1 MTYPAVVKSQSQTR
15 GTRRTQAW
23 LPKWT
28 TLRRCYLFLW
38 ALSGLLGAPA
48 EAVDTLLDADG
59 SSWSPATTTTPAP
72 LLECRATTKG
82 DCLLRAPQPM
92 TWSDAHAHCRSQDG
106 FLPSKTHLDKPWPLR
121 GSLTWTALAPLHGHY
136 QWLSHCPA
144 NSTAPSQF
152 VMWKERPELWSRD
165 CSALNVSTGMFQLI
179 QCSLR
184 LPFVCVLSRPS
195 FGADEIDYDDVELR
209 VSGNVRGSHSW
220 LKLDRQNY
228 EPLTCVA
235 VRKSTGIMLDPQPA
249 VFWSKDGVYPGHC
262 DNSIQPATVHDPT
275 KSDSILP
282 GISDKGVV
290 SQGTVWCET
299 WVPRSTSRITSN
311 KVLVTLK
318 DWLVLIFNAHV
329 EEPPGRT
336 VEAATKSL
344 QAIFRPQF
352 DNISNF
358 IMDPI
363 SVVKR
368 ESLDGSKFFANYSFH
383 LHIPKAELGFDD
395 SRHFQIK
402 STTYTE
408 IFMRNHRLGY
418 LNSSHVAF
426 PTFCLRHKEILKDGR
441 EIEWPFTEVG
451 YVFPKNWKCRVKYG
465 KLSPGVCMWN
475 YTHGARIQFD
485 PSECTWTDLCPE
497 GYRTAA
503 KNYCVSI
510 STPNTWDIGFSATY
524 KTSRENSVLDKTD
537 FMKRISRRK
546 SLYEVVQTLLNQ
558 SESGSKIWLPT
569 RRKRLLSPLL
579 FMGPNKTEFTLVPK
593 KPISWESGHPR
604 IDGECLALDTSRN
617 SLQTLN
623 CNAHLPFVAVV
634 ESNFLTERINRWPL
648 LVKESKESPSCPPGW
663 NTTVFKG
670 KYETCF
676 KLFTSN
682 KNLTWPEAGQ
692 FCEDLEAQLPT
703 PNVGF
708 LDWVYRQHLFMNKVA
723 NVWMGVEWRNER
735 LLYNG
740 SEENLNWMADTD
752 YSQPYGVLTQKG
764 WKLQGRNE
772 AKREILCQKIST
784 PRIAMQLQVH
794 EPKSIGSQ
802 TMCIDAEPQS
812 LLVDGDYIN
821 PRCYVN
827 GEFIHH
833 ERMEDSG
840 CQYELKLSGQG
851 YYQCQAWAH
860 PPFSFVKSN
869 VILHRDPATFTFVI
883 TLFQDKPYIPRRH
896 DSSFLLTN
904 RSNRDSDTCA
914 EVFMANLRST
924 DLTDEFR
931 FTDKN
936 FFYFPSPAE
945 MKLLHNFHLECEI
958 KNTNKPIMTEK
969 KLLKTLHEML
979 PLGKTFSDCTLLDL
993 LSTQGCLRDVT
1004 EDFASGSPKQ
1014 LTWPSTNGNAIVLPE
1029 QLCITA
1035 EGEPVTRECLGDFFV
1050 GYYWGPPS
1058 NNCTGDPS
1066 YITQE
1071 LWKISINPQNLN
1083 ESSTLT
1089 NLTANS
1095 TSLQP
1100 ADIHFVAQTL
1110 DAFSKNE
1117 EISNFDLEDIVGIMN
1132 NVMAANETAFE
1143 PVQWKLNSSSTILE
1157 AFETMT
1163 FKVQLPRKKGDQA
1176 KNSSRELISV
1186 ERLDLEINST
1196 IIGYKT
1202 HQLVGR
1208 ERHGE
1213 TLMKGVNENEL
1224 GDAEAA
1230 ILLPSNLTF
1239 TVAGEMGQG
1248 RSLEIEEEKVQ
1259 VTFAVYRNEKLF
1271 QENITNY
1278 TVNSHIIQATYR
1290 GKVVKGLQYPVKIL
1304 FKPLKRGNDTKC
1316 VYWDFAKN
1324 DRKGGWSSDG
1334 CWPGERE
1341 ENHDI
1346 CYCNHLTCFA
1356 QLINYDENSSFEG
1369 PHAIILDIITITG
1382 CCLSVFGLLLVF
1394 TTFFL
1399 FKKWRRSLSN
1409 KILVNLSF
1417 SVFCSIV
1424 IFLAGID
1431 QTWDVTLCRGVAVGL
1446 HYFILA
1452 SFGWMLVEA
1461 VHQYLKFVKV
1471 VGTYIPRFL
1480 WKASV
1485 CAWGIPVLPIL
1496 AVLVIDSS
1504 LYDYNIDKS
1513 NDVLICWMSV
1523 NAFKYAF
1530 LPPLA
1535 LTMTVNLIMFSL
1547 IIHGAVCGRA
1557 RVNSTMSERTLFMN
1571 QLRMAVCVFFLLGFT
1586 WIFGL
1591 LAIKEIRPVFSY
1603 LFCIFNTLQGFFI
1616 FLFHVCR
1623 ERSARRM
1630 WRDFLSV
1637 LTKDPVSSSP
1647 GNSFNPVHS
1656 GHHRGHPDSVS
1667 FDKCGGIL
1675 VLPRGPPIRSHLRS
1689 SHRTSLLSARTA
1701 STLIPSRASLNP

>member
-1 MTYPAVVKSQSQTR
+1 MTYPAAVECQPQA
-15 GTRRTQAW
+15 RRTRAW
-23 LPKWT
+23 HPKWT
-28 TLRRCYLFLW
+28 TLGRRCLLLW

-48 EAVDTLLDADG
+48 EASDGVLDIDTT
-59 SSWSPATTTTPAP
+59 SWRPATKMPEP
-72 LLECRATTKG
+72 LPECSARTEG
-82 DCLLRAPQPM
+82 DCLYRAPRPL
-92 TWSDAHAHCRSQDG
+92 TWSEAHAYCRSHGG
-106 FLPSKTHLDKPWPLR
+106 FLPSQTHLDQPWPLR
-121 GSLTWTALAPLHGHY
+121 GPLTWTALAPLHGHY

-144 NSTAPSQF
+144 TSTAPSQF
-152 VMWKERPELWSRD
+152 VMWAERPELWSRD
-165 CSALNVSTGMFQLI
+165 CSALDVGAGMFQLV

-184 LPFVCVLSRPS
+184 LPFICVLSRAS
-195 FGADEIDYDDVELR
+195 IETGEIDYEDVELR
-209 VSGNVRGSHSW
+209 VSGNIRGTHSW
-220 LKLDRQNY
+220 LKLDHENY

-235 VRKSTGIMLDPQPA
+235 VRKSTGILLDPQPP
-249 VFWSKDGVYPGHC
+249 VFWSKDGVYSGHC

-282 GISDKGVV
+282 GISEKGGPVVV

-336 VEAATKSL
+336 VEDARKSL
-344 QAIFRPQF
+344 QAIFRTQF

-368 ESLDGSKFFANYSFH
+368 PSLDGPKMFANYSFH
-383 LHIPKAELGFDD
+383 LHIPKKVLGSLFDNL
-395 SRHFQIK
+395 RHFQIK
-402 STTYTE
+402 NATYNE
-408 IFMRNHRLGY
+408 IFRKNQRYGY

-426 PTFCLRHKEILKDGR
+426 PMFCLRHKEILEDGR

-451 YVFPKNWKCRVKYG
+451 YVFPKYWKCKVKYG

-485 PSECTWTDLCPE
+485 SSQCTWTDLCPE
-497 GYRTAA
+497 GYTATS
-503 KNYCVSI
+503 KKHCVKI
-510 STPNTWDIGFSATY
+510 STPDAWDAGFSATY
-524 KTSRENSVLDKTD
+524 ETSLENSVLDKSS
-537 FMKRISRRK
+537 FMKRIRGRK
-546 SLYEVVQTLLNQ
+546 SLYEGVQKLLN
-558 SESGSKIWLPT
+558 ESGTGSKIWLPT
-569 RRKRLLSPLL
+569 RRKRPLSPLL
-579 FMGPNKTEFTLVPK
+579 FMGPNKTEFTLDPK
-593 KPISWESGHPR
+593 EFISWESGHPS
-604 IDGECLALDTSRN
+604 IDYECLALDTSNN
-617 SLQTLN
+617 SLQTSN
-623 CNAHLPFVAVV
+623 CNTHLPFAAVI
-634 ESNFLTERINRWPL
+634 ESNFLTEKISRWPSL
-648 LVKESKESPSCPPGW
+648 IKDSPLCPTGW
-663 NTTVFKG
+663 NTTIFKG
-670 KYETCF
+670 KDETCF
-676 KLFTSN
+676 KLFQVR
-682 KNLTWPEAGQ
+682 KNLTWPEASQ
-692 FCEDLEAQLPT
+692 FCEALDAQLPT
-703 PNVGF
+703 PDVGF
-708 LDWVYRQHLFMNKVA
+708 LDWVYRQYLFLNKVS

-735 LLYNG
+735 LLYSG
-740 SEENLNWMADTD
+740 SEENLNWIADTD
-752 YSQPYGVLTQKG
+752 YSQPYGVLAQNG
-764 WKLQGRNE
+764 WKLQGRRE
-772 AKREILCQKIST
+772 GKRHILCQKIIT
-784 PRIAMQLQVH
+784 PRVTMQLQVH
-794 EPKSIGSQ
+794 EPESAGSQ
-802 TMCIDAEPQS
+802 TMCIDAEPQT
-812 LLVDGDYIN
+812 LLADGDYIN

-827 GEFIHH
+827 GEFTHH
-833 ERMEDSG
+833 ERTEDSG
-840 CQYELKLSGQG
+840 CQYELKLSSQG

-860 PPFSFVKSN
+860 PPFSFVQSN

-883 TLFQDKPYIPRRH
+883 TLFQDKLYVPRRH
-896 DSSFLLTN
+896 DSSFMLTN

-914 EVFMANLRST
+914 EVFMADLRST
-924 DLTDEFR
+924 DLTDQFR

-936 FFYFPSPAE
+936 FFYMPSRAE

-958 KNTNKPIMTEK
+958 KNTNIFIVTENI
-969 KLLKTLHEML
+969 LLNTLNEML

-993 LSTQGCLRDVT
+993 RSTQGCLRDVT
-1004 EDFASGSPKQ
+1004 QDFASGTLKE

-1035 EGEPVTRECLGDFFV
+1035 QGEPVTRECLGDFFV

-1066 YITQE
+1066 YITRE
-1071 LWKISINPQNLN
+1071 LWKISTDPKHLN
-1083 ESSTLT
+1083 ESSELT
-1089 NLTANS
+1089 VLTANS
-1095 TSLQP
+1095 TLLQP

-1110 DAFSKNE
+1110 DAFSRDE
-1117 EISNFDLEDIVGIMN
+1117 DISSFDLEDIVGVMN

-1157 AFETMT
+1157 AFEKMT
-1163 FKVQLPRKKGDQA
+1163 FKVQLPREKGDQA

-1186 ERLDLEINST
+1186 ERLDLEVNST
-1196 IIGYKT
+1196 IIGYKSR
-1202 HQLVGR
+1202 QLAGK

-1213 TLMKGVNENEL
+1213 TLIKGVNEYDL
-1224 GDAEAA
+1224 DDAEAA

-1239 TVAGEMGQG
+1239 TVAGDIGQG
-1248 RSLEIEEEKVQ
+1248 RAMEIEEEKVQ

-1278 TVNSHIIQATYR
+1278 TVNSHIIQATYK
-1290 GKVVKGLQYPVKIL
+1290 GKVVKDLQYPIKIL
-1304 FKPLKRGNDTKC
+1304 FKPLKSGNDTVC

-1324 DRKGGWSSDG
+1324 GGKGGWSSEG

-1341 ENHDI
+1341 KNHDI

-1356 QLINYDENSSFEG
+1356 QLINYDENSSFTG
-1369 PHAIILDIITITG
+1369 PHALILDIITIIG
-1382 CCLSVFGLLLVF
+1382 CCLSIFGLLLVF

-1417 SVFCSIV
+1417 SVFCSMV
-1424 IFLAGID
+1424 IFLAGIN
-1431 QTWDVTLCRGVAVGL
+1431 QTWDITLCRGVAVGL

-1485 CAWGIPVLPIL
+1485 CAWGTPVLPIL

-1504 LYDYNIDKS
+1504 LYDYNADKN

-1530 LPPLA
+1530 LPPLV

-1591 LAIKEIRPVFSY
+1591 LAIKELRPVFSY

-1701 STLIPSRASLNP
+1701 STLIPSSRASLNP

>member
-1 MTYPAVVKSQSQTR
+1 MTYPAAVECQPQA
-15 GTRRTQAW
+15 RRTCAW
-23 LPKWT
+23 HPKWT
-28 TLRRCYLFLW
+28 TLGRCCLLLW

-48 EAVDTLLDADG
+48 EASDDLLDTDTT
-59 SSWSPATTTTPAP
+59 SWRPTTTMPEP
-72 LLECRATTKG
+72 LPECSARTEG
-82 DCLLRAPQPM
+82 DCLHRAPLPL
-92 TWSDAHAHCRSQDG
+92 TWSDAHAYCRSHDG
-106 FLPSKTHLDKPWPLR
+106 FLPSQTHLDKPWPLR

-144 NSTAPSQF
+144 PSRF
-152 VMWKERPELWSRD
+152 VMWAELPKLWSRD
-165 CSALNVSTGMFQLI
+165 CSALNVSTVMFQLV

-184 LPFVCVLSRPS
+184 LPFVCVLSRAS
-195 FGADEIDYDDVELR
+195 IETGEIDYEDVELR
-209 VSGNVRGSHSW
+209 VSGDIRGTHSW
-220 LKLDRQNY
+220 LKLDQEND

-235 VRKSTGIMLDPQPA
+235 VRKSTGFRLDPQPP
-249 VFWSKDGVYPGHC
+249 VFWSKDGVYLGHC
-262 DNSIQPATVHDPT
+262 DNSMQPSTVHDPT

-282 GISDKGVV
+282 GISEKGVQV
-290 SQGTVWCET
+290 VLGQGTVWCEM

-318 DWLVLIFNAHV
+318 DWLVLIFNAHL
-329 EEPPGRT
+329 EEPPDRT
-336 VEAATKSL
+336 VEDAKKSL
-344 QAIFRPQF
+344 QAIFRKQF
-352 DNISNF
+352 DNISNN
-358 IMDPI
+358 ILDPI

-368 ESLDGSKFFANYSFH
+368 PSLDGQKMFANYSFH
-383 LHIPKAELGFDD
+383 LHIPKKDLISLYDKTL
-395 SRHFQIK
+395 RHFKIK
-402 STTYTE
+402 TDTYNKS
-408 IFMRNHRLGY
+408 FRKNQNRGY
-418 LNSSHVAF
+418 LNTSHVAF
-426 PTFCLRHKEILKDGR
+426 PLFCLEHKEILEDGR

-451 YVFPKNWKCRVKYG
+451 YVFPKHWKCKVKYG

-485 PSECTWTDLCPE
+485 SSQCTWTDLCPE
-497 GYRTAA
+497 GYTAA
-503 KNYCVSI
+503 SKKHCVKI
-510 STPNTWDIGFSATY
+510 STPDTWDAGFSATY
-524 KTSRENSVLDKTD
+524 KTSLENSVLDKSS
-537 FMKRISRRK
+537 FMKRIRGRK
-546 SLYEVVQTLLNQ
+546 SLYEAVQKLLN
-558 SESGSKIWLPT
+558 ESGNGSKIWLPT
-569 RRKRLLSPLL
+569 RRKRPLSPLL
-579 FMGPNKTEFTLVPK
+579 FMGPNKTEFTLDPK
-593 KPISWESGHPR
+593 EFISWESGHPS
-604 IDGECLALDTSRN
+604 IDYECLALDTSNN
-617 SLQTLN
+617 SLQTSN
-623 CNAHLPFVAVV
+623 CNTHLPFVAVI
-634 ESNFLTERINRWPL
+634 ESNFLTEKISKWPSL
-648 LVKESKESPSCPPGW
+648 IKDSPLCPTGW
-663 NTTVFKG
+663 NTTIFKG
-670 KYETCF
+670 KDETCF
-676 KLFTSN
+676 KLFQVV
-682 KNLTWPEAGQ
+682 KNLTWPEASQ
-692 FCEDLEAQLPT
+692 FCEALDAQLPT
-703 PNVGF
+703 PDVGF
-708 LDWVYRQHLFMNKVA
+708 LDWVYRQHLFLNNVS

-740 SEENLNWMADTD
+740 SEENLNWIADTD
-752 YSQPYGVLTQKG
+752 YSQPYGVLAQNG
-764 WKLQGRNE
+764 WKLQGR
-772 AKREILCQKIST
+772 REGKHHILCQKIIT
-784 PRIAMQLQVH
+784 PRITMQLQVH
-794 EPKSIGSQ
+794 EPGSAGSQ
-802 TMCIDAEPQS
+802 TMCIDAEPQT
-812 LLVDGDYIN
+812 LLADGDYIN

-827 GEFIHH
+827 GEFTHH
-833 ERMEDSG
+833 ERTEDSG
-840 CQYELKLSGQG
+840 CQYELKLSSQG
-851 YYQCQAWAH
+851 YYQCQAWSH

-883 TLFQDKPYIPRRH
+883 TLVQDKPYVPRRH
-896 DSSFLLTN
+896 DSSFMLTN

-914 EVFMANLRST
+914 EVFMADLRST
-924 DLTDEFR
+924 DLTDKFR

-936 FFYFPSPAE
+936 FFYMPSGAE
-945 MKLLHNFHLECEI
+945 MKLVHNFHLECEI
-958 KNTNKPIMTEK
+958 KNTNRYIVTENI
-969 KLLKTLHEML
+969 LLKTLHEML

-993 LSTQGCLRDVT
+993 RSTQGCLRNVT
-1004 EDFASGSPKQ
+1004 RNFASGTPKE

-1035 EGEPVTRECLGDFFV
+1035 EGEPVTRECLGDFFI

-1066 YITQE
+1066 YITRE
-1071 LWKISINPQNLN
+1071 LWKISTNPKHLN
-1083 ESSTLT
+1083 ESSELT
-1089 NLTANS
+1089 VLTANS

-1110 DAFSKNE
+1110 DAFSRDE
-1117 EISNFDLEDIVGIMN
+1117 DISSFDLEDIVGVMN

-1157 AFETMT
+1157 AFEKMT
-1163 FKVQLPRKKGDQA
+1163 FKVQLPREKGDQA

-1186 ERLDLEINST
+1186 ERLDLEVNST
-1196 IIGYKT
+1196 IIGYKSR
-1202 HQLVGR
+1202 QLSGK
-1208 ERHGE
+1208 EGHGE
-1213 TLMKGVNENEL
+1213 TLIKGVNEYDL
-1224 GDAEAA
+1224 DDADAA

-1239 TVAGEMGQG
+1239 TVAGDLGQG
-1248 RSLEIEEEKVQ
+1248 RSVEIEEEKVQ

-1278 TVNSHIIQATYR
+1278 TVNSHIIQATYK
-1290 GKVVKGLQYPVKIL
+1290 GKVVKDLQYPIKIL
-1304 FKPLKRGNDTKC
+1304 FKPLKNGNDTVC
-1316 VYWDFAKN
+1316 VYWDFARN
-1324 DRKGGWSSDG
+1324 SGKGGWSSEG

-1341 ENHDI
+1341 KNHDI
-1346 CYCNHLTCFA
+1346 CYCNHLTSFA
-1356 QLINYDENSSFEG
+1356 LLINYDENSSFPG
-1369 PHAIILDIITITG
+1369 LHGQILDIITIIG
-1382 CCLSVFGLLLVF
+1382 CCLSIFGLLLVF

-1417 SVFCSIV
+1417 SVFCSMV

-1485 CAWGIPVLPIL
+1485 CAWGTPVLPIL
-1496 AVLVIDSS
+1496 VVLVIDSS
-1504 LYDYNIDKS
+1504 LYDYNADKN
-1513 NDVLICWMSV
+1513 NDVRICWMSV

-1530 LPPLA
+1530 LPPLV

-1591 LAIKEIRPVFSY
+1591 LAIKELRPVFSY

-1701 STLIPSRASLNP
+1701 STLIPSSRASLNP